1 MSNLTHTP
9 SQDLPGAAVGGEQL
23 GQAIRTGARWTIA
36 ARFCGRIVRVL
47 AFFILAKLL
56 GPTPLGAVGLIYV
69 IDAIGMIVTRLGFS
83 AAIIQKKDAGP
94 EHFDSAMFINL
105 CAGAALAVV
114 IAVFAP
120 VIGRFFD
127 NALLGRVLLPYS
139 IVFVARSLS
148 YAPAAVLRRRM
159 QFRTFALMGEFANV
173 AGCLVMIALAFAGL
187 GVWSVLYAELLRAIL
202 LSGLS
207 LGLAGHRFR
216 PWLHRNAVREMV
228 SFSGWATVNAACYY
242 GLCNIDYIVVGRV
255 LGSTALG
262 WYVLA
267 FRLISQPLEQIAT
280 RLHEVMFPAFSRF
293 QDKPEEVLRVY
304 RKLVCTISLVALP
317 LLSIA
322 VVLAQEFFDVVMG
335 PEWRP
340 AIVPFQILCVAGMM
354 RAFIGS
360 SSALLKSRGYVRFE
374 GLALAVLF
382 ALMWAGVW
390 VAASLGVN
398 DGRLTAVAVAVDV
411 VVAAYLGTYLIY
423 QHLKTGVRISVFIN
437 AVMPG
442 LHCTIIAVATCIG
455 LTWLL
460 VSIAN
465 VDGPARL
472 LISSAAGTVVFL
484 LAVVHHP
491 DRILRSVVWELK
503 NMLRRSPKADA

>member
-1 MSNLTHTP
+1 MHTP
-9 SQDLPGAAVGGEQL
+9 SQDLPDALVGGEQL
-23 GQAIRTGARWTIA
+23 GEVIRTGARWTVA

-56 GPTPLGAVGLIYV
+56 GPTALGAVGLIYV

-83 AAIIQKKDAGP
+83 TAIIQKKDAGP

-105 CAGAALAVV
+105 CAGTALAVV
-114 IAVFAP
+114 IAALAP

-127 NALLGRVLLPYS
+127 NALLARVLLPYS

-148 YAPAAVLRRRM
+148 YAPTAVLRRRM
-159 QFRTFALMGEFANV
+159 QFRTFALMGEFANI

-187 GVWSVLYAELLRAIL
+187 GVWSVLYAELLRAVL

-207 LGLAGHRFR
+207 LSLAGHRFR
-216 PWLHRNAVREMV
+216 PWFHRNAVREML
-228 SFSGWATVNAACYY
+228 SFSGWATVSSACYY

-317 LLSIA
+317 FLSIA
-322 VVLAQEFFDVVMG
+322 AVLAQEFFDVVMG

-340 AIVPFQILCVAGMM
+340 AIVPFQILCIAGMM

-360 SSALLKSRGYVRFE
+360 SSALLKSKGYVRFE
-374 GLALAVLF
+374 GLAHAALF

-390 VAASLGVN
+390 VAVSLGAN
-398 DGRLTAVAVAVDV
+398 DGRLAAVAVAVDV
-411 VVAAYLGTYLIY
+411 VIAAYLGTYLVY
-423 QHLKTGVRISVFIN
+423 QHRKTGARISVFID
-437 AVMPG
+437 AIMPS

-460 VSIAN
+460 VSVVN
-465 VDGPARL
+465 VGDLARL
-472 LISSAAGTVVFL
+472 LISSAAGTMVFL
-484 LAVVHHP
+484 LAVAYHP
-491 DRILRSVVWELK
+491 NKTLRSVVWELK
-503 NMLRRSPKADA
+503 NMLRPSRKADA